1 MTTGT
6 QDWSAW
12 LTSPA
17 VLGGYA
23 YIVVLHAF
31 ASMLIALLVWSSLSA
46 HHRRPLPWAPLLLF
60 SVPFF
65 MPLVGA
71 FGIAAAAVALRTQ
84 RHRSESLWRSMGVP
98 SLPFRPAER
107 PPSPMFHDGGL
118 QDVIY
123 LANDPDQRL
132 AALLTTRRMDGQSP
146 VSILKLALRDP
157 ADDVRLLAYSMLDQ
171 QESRINQRIERLLIE
186 LAARKEGP
194 EQAVLHGSL
203 AHWYWEL
210 AYLGLAQGSVLNH
223 VLAQAA
229 THVETSLLN
238 APDPEL
244 QLLGGRIALEQ
255 GNVKKARNYF
265 TLAERG
271 GMSPD
276 KLLPFLAET
285 AFMEGDYAQ
294 IPRLLA
300 SMPPGTLARPP
311 FTHLTRY
318 WL

>member
-1 MTTGT
+1 MTADSTE
-6 QDWSAW
+6 WSAW
-12 LTSPA
+12 LNSSA

-23 YIVVLHAF
+23 YVVVMHALV
-31 ASMLIALLVWSSLSA
+31 SLLIAAAVWSCLPV
-46 HHRRPLPWAPLLLF
+46 HHRRPLPWAALLLF

-65 MPLVGA
+65 MPIVGA
-71 FGIAAAAVALRTQ
+71 FGIIAAAVALRTQ
-84 RHRSESLWRSMGVP
+84 RHRSEPIWRSIGVP
-98 SLPFRPAER
+98 SLPFRPVGR

-118 QDVIY
+118 QDVLY
-123 LANDPDQRL
+123 LARDPDQRL
-132 AALLTTRRMDGQSP
+132 AALLTTQRMDGQSP

-171 QESRINQRIERLLIE
+171 QESQINQRIERLLAS
-186 LAARKEGP
+186 LADRKEGP
-194 EQAVLHGSL
+194 EQAALHGSL

-229 THVETSLLN
+229 SHVEASLLN
-238 APDPEL
+238 ASDPEL

-265 TLAERG
+265 TLAEHG
-271 GMSPD
+271 GMGAGQ
-276 KLLPFLAET
+276 LLPFLAET

-311 FTHLTRY
+311 FAQLTRY